1 MDEYANLGRQLRNLI
16 PRNIPVYQGIVK
28 SVEGTTC
35 TVTCGNIDIPDVRL
49 MASRQADGGL
59 LLIPET
65 GSAVTVGSL
74 SGGLDQ
80 LVVIAFSRIKSV
92 SVSGTVKLNAG
103 SNGGLINI
111 MALTDKLNELVAAF
125 NAHVHPANG
134 SPPAKSAKTFNKVDY
149 EDAKVTH

>member
-1 MDEYANLGRQLRNLI
+1 MDEYANLGRQLRNLV
-16 PRNIPVYQGIVK
+16 PQNIPVYQGIVK

-49 MASRQADGGL
+49 MASLQAEGGL

-74 SGGLDQ
+74 SGSLDQ
-80 LVVIAFSRIKSV
+80 LVVIAFSRIKSI
-92 SVSGTVKLNAG
+92 SVSGTVELNAG

-111 MALTDKLNELVAAF
+111 AALTVKLNELVAAF
-125 NAHVHPANG
+125 NTHIHPANG
-134 SPPAKSAKTFNKVDY
+134 SPPAKPTKTFNKADY
-149 EDAKVTH
+149 EDTKVTH